1 MSVDEIVCS
10 SSFNKLYQQYRD
22 PFIRVA
28 FSYINDEYI
37 AEDFV
42 TDAFVAY
49 WENRNNLSED
59 VNAPA
64 YIFVSVK
71 NKCLTYLNR
80 LRKEE
85 EIKGN
90 IKNQQEWELELQISS
105 LDACD
110 PQAMFTEEI
119 QMLVND
125 AISSLPDKT
134 REIFQM
140 SRLDMLTNREIAEQ
154 LDISVKTVEF
164 HISKALRIMRVAL
177 KDYLPVFFYLF
188 LK

>member
-1 MSVDEIVCS
+1 M
-10 SSFNKLYQQYRD
+10 
-22 PFIRVA
+22 
-28 FSYINDEYI
+28 
-37 AEDFV
+37 
-42 TDAFVAY
+42 
-49 WENRNNLSED
+49 
-59 VNAPA
+59 
-64 YIFVSVK
+64 
-71 NKCLTYLNR
+71 NR